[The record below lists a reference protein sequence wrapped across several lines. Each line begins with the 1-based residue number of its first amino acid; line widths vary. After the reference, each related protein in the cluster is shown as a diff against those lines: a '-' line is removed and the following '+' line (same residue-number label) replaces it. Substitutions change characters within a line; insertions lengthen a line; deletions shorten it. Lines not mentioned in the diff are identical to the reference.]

1 VKFAPDLVVTAEGS
15 SRLLLI
21 VEAKLRPRD
30 RSQEESQLKDYML
43 HMRCPI
49 GLFVTP
55 DEIVLYRDTYTA
67 HSEESV
73 RRVGSYPAPKKWMR
87 FKVVNQGTEG
97 PSVANIDLAQR
108 FEEDVKFWLEQL
120 RSSGSA
126 ENPLPDEAKDALEDY
141 VIPALSQGVVRGGV
155 LAKRRLNLARMRHVF
170 VETNWVVGVCRPS
183 SPQDSCRLRTP

>member
-141 VIPALSQGVVRGGV
+141 VIPALSQGVVRAGGPREAS
-155 LAKRRLNLARMRHVF
+155 LEPR
-170 VETNWVVGVCRPS
+170 
-183 SPQDSCRLRTP
+183 

>member
-1 VKFAPDLVVTAEGS
+1 MQFSPDIVVTAEDS
-15 SRLLLI
+15 PRLLLI
-21 VEAKLRPRD
+21 VEAKLHSRD
-30 RSQEESQLKDYML
+30 RFQEESQLKSYML

-73 RRVGSYPAPKKWMR
+73 RRVGSYPAPKKWTS
-87 FKVVNQGTEG
+87 FKIANQGTER

-108 FEEDVKFWLEQL
+108 FEESVKFWLEQL

-126 ENPLPDEAKDALEDY
+126 EANQFPDEARDALDDY
-141 VIPALSQGVVRGGV
+141 VVPALSQGVVGSGGP
-155 LAKRRLNLARMRHVF
+155 R
-170 VETNWVVGVCRPS
+170 ES
-183 SPQDSCRLRTP
+183 SLEPR

>member
-1 VKFAPDLVVTAEGS
+1 MKFAPDIVVTAEGS

-21 VEAKLRPRD
+21 VEAKLRSRD
-30 RSQEESQLKDYML
+30 RSQEESQLKGYML

-73 RRVGSYPAPKKWMR
+73 RRVGSYPAPKKWMS
-87 FKVVNQGTEG
+87 FKMVNQGTES

-108 FEEDVKFWLEQL
+108 FEENVKFWLEQL

-126 ENPLPDEAKDALEDY
+126 EANQFPDEAKDALEDY
-141 VIPALSQGVVRGGV
+141 VIPALSQGVVRAGGPREAS
-155 LAKRRLNLARMRHVF
+155 LEPR
-170 VETNWVVGVCRPS
+170 
-183 SPQDSCRLRTP
+183 